1 VSDFSKQI
9 IASSAGSFTTIL
21 LLNPLNVLKIRLQN
35 SHKLERPRTSVVSL
49 TTSLLRNEG
58 VKGLWSGTSVALTL
72 SLPSTVLFMT
82 AYEKCKILLRESF
95 LSNSSVG
102 SSDPNSDDLPDPWW
116 IPASAGALARVFSV
130 TAVSPLELARTIK
143 SSGTGSTTTISIMRK
158 VLKNEGFRGLYKGW
172 SSTLWRDCP
181 YSAIYWVNVE
191 MFRPI
196 FYELLSSVSSNDIIS
211 QQEESQKL
219 HPARTSASIFLAGS
233 TASLMSAICT
243 HPFDVIKTQ
252 RQLTTSQSFIPEP
265 GNLSTIA
272 KIVRQ
277 EGLYGVFRGLSMRLL
292 TVIPS
297 GAILLTIYETI
308 KAIDF

>member
-1 VSDFSKQI
+1 
-9 IASSAGSFTTIL
+9 
-21 LLNPLNVLKIRLQN
+21 VLKIRLQN
-35 SHKLERPRTSVVSL
+35 THQRERPRTSVISL

-58 VKGLWSGTSVALTL
+58 IKGFWSGTSVALTL

-82 AYEKCKILLRESF
+82 AYEQCKVMLRESF
-95 LSNSSVG
+95 LLSS
-102 SSDPNSDDLPDPWW
+102 SSASPDTNSDDLHDPWW
-116 IPASAGALARVFSV
+116 IPALAGASARVFSV

-143 SSGTGSTTTISIMRK
+143 SSGTGSTTSSTISIMRK

-172 SSTLWRDCP
+172 TSTLWRDCP

-191 MFRPI
+191 FFRPI
-196 FYELLSSVSSNDIIS
+196 FYEMLSAVSSSDGNATTS
-211 QQEESQKL
+211 QQTESLKQR
-219 HPARTSASIFLAGS
+219 PVTTSASIFLAGS
-233 TASLMSAICT
+233 TGSFISAVCT

-252 RQLTTSQSFIPEP
+252 RQLTSGQSLIPES